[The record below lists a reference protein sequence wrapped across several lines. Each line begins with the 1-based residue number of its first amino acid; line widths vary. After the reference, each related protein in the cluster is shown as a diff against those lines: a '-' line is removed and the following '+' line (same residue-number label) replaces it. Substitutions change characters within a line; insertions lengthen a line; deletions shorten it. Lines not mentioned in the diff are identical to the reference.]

1 MTLHTTAICRATYH
15 ESMKIH
21 ETGNRLA
28 YIISQL
34 RQRPRYGH
42 ICIIEVDVE
51 RLTMLVQRQLADS
64 PFHGDRRVAEH
75 ADPAIYLM
83 TMTTNDD
90 DLYRQSNDCRGCSL
104 LAITQS
110 SKQNVEGHVFRK
122 F

>member
-1 MTLHTTAICRATYH
+1 
-15 ESMKIH
+15 MKIH

-28 YIISQL
+28 YIKSQL

-42 ICIIEVDVE
+42 ICIIEVDVV
-51 RLTMLVQRQLADS
+51 RLTMLVQRQLADN

-90 DLYRQSNDCRGCSL
+90 LTYIVNRTTVGAVACWQL
-104 LAITQS
+104 LRVV
-110 SKQNVEGHVFRK
+110 SKT
-122 F
+122 